1 MYSPGNATPTYS
13 GEPAYSPSIQGAEVT
28 GNTTPHP
35 DFSCSPSPSS
45 SPLSA
50 PRYSWAGGE
59 SGPGS
64 AGNTPHH
71 SHTPAD
77 TPVYEGAHSSGENT
91 PQHGDNNEAETAE
104 ASQNVQTHEEEAEA
118 EICQGFGDETMSDK
132 T

>member
-1 MYSPGNATPTYS
+1 M
-13 GEPAYSPSIQGAEVT
+13 T

-35 DFSCSPSPSS
+35 SPSPSS

-64 AGNTPHH
+64 AGNTPQH

-77 TPVYEGAHSSGENT
+77 TPLYEGAHSSGENT
-91 PQHGDNNEAETAE
+91 PQHGDNEADTVE
-104 ASQNVQTHEEEAEA
+104 SGQNVENQDEEAEA
-118 EICQGFGDETMSDK
+118 EICQEFVEDTASDRI
-132 T
+132 

>member
-1 MYSPGNATPTYS
+1 M
-13 GEPAYSPSIQGAEVT
+13 T

-35 DFSCSPSPSS
+35 DISCSPSPSS
-45 SPLSA
+45 SPLPA

-91 PQHGDNNEAETAE
+91 PQHGDNNEADTVE
-104 ASQNVQTHEEEAEA
+104 SGQNVENQEEEAEA
-118 EICQGFGDETMSDK
+118 ATAALENLNRDL
-132 T
+132 